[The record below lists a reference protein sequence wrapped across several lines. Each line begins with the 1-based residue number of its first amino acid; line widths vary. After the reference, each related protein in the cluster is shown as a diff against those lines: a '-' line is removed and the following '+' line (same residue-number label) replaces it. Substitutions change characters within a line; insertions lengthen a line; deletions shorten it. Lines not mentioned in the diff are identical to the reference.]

1 MGGTVKHWNLAA
13 REPRLA
19 RQFDARGFGGPLP
32 SPDGSRLAFVPIGAA
47 EPAHGFRITD
57 GSGRTVV
64 EAALHPGH
72 TDDACFSEDGRTI
85 ALIWHD
91 MKTLEF
97 TVLVWDAIRGRELF
111 RRTAERGLAAS
122 VSFTP
127 DGSRVAIAMMT
138 RLGPS
143 ARDNGPVRAWDL
155 ATGRELITRRET
167 TMTEMFRVEM
177 FRVLY
182 SPDGRWVLIN
192 PRRSDDGGRRI
203 VWIDAETGADAATLE
218 LGRHPV
224 GDLAFRR
231 DGRRLAVAQV
241 DGTSTTV
248 RVWDVEPILRGETPV
263 PVLTL
268 AGLVGNRPRVEFSP
282 EGNRLLISGDAPVK
296 LWDAMAGREVLTL
309 KSNGVPTGP
318 AYFSRDGHKIWA
330 GLDEEGR
337 IWGWDATP
345 VAEAKTP

>member
-1 MGGTVKHWNLAA
+1 M
-13 REPRLA
+13 RLA
-19 RQFDARGFGGPLP
+19 LAGPVP
-32 SPDGSRLAFVPIGAA
+32 SPDGSRLAFVPTMTP
-47 EPAHGFRITD
+47 EPAHGFRIAD

-64 EAALHPGH
+64 EAALPPGH
-72 TDDACFSEDGRTI
+72 TDDTCFSEDGRTI

-91 MKTLEF
+91 AKTLEF

-111 RRTAERGLAAS
+111 RRTTERGAVAS
-122 VSFTP
+122 VSLTP
-127 DGSRVAIAMMT
+127 DGSRVAMAMMT
-138 RLGPS
+138 IGPS
-143 ARDNGPVRAWDL
+143 DRDNGLVRAWDV

-167 TMTEMFRVEM
+167 TMKEMNRVEM

-192 PRRSDDGGRRI
+192 PKRSDDGGRRI
-203 VWIDAETGADAATLE
+203 VWIDAETGVDAATLE

-263 PVLTL
+263 PVMTL
-268 AGLVGNRPRVEFSP
+268 ADLVAARPRVEFSP
-282 EGNRLLISGDAPVK
+282 DGNRLLTSGAGPVK
-296 LWDAMAGREVLTL
+296 LWDATTGREVLTL
-309 KSNGVPTGP
+309 KSNGVPAGT

-330 GLDEEGR
+330 GLDEKGQL
-337 IWGWDATP
+337 WGWDATP
-345 VAEAKTP
+345 LENEAAAP